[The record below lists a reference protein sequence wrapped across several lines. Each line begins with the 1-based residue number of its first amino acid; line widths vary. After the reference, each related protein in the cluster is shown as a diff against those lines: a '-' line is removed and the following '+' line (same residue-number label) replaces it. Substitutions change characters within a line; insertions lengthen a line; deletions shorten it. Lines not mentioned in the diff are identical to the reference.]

1 MLKHSPDNT
10 STSHPREKKLTI
22 GIPVLFRI
30 KIWVMR
36 EPNSGSTRN
45 QHDFYSTFHKTP
57 NRKKFSEEE
66 WEEFTEDSTRQAVA
80 QLASSP
86 EFTDWVIR
94 SADRIKLLPEDSSD
108 DLDESGSDSTDGF
121 LVVNERAY
129 LCSGCW
135 EELNE
140 EFNELCETKFCVN
153 GPTMIDLDSDEDLV
167 TVMLKQEEEERFRL
181 EEHEMMKALFL
192 KTLQEEV
199 QRREEKEKML
209 KYEEEKK
216 KRRHEL
222 MNSGHWKLSVSK
234 ISNGKITQ
242 KSSAFSD
249 YYWGNTFAK
258 AEKDRPLNTINDQD
272 MNLFLKDVTP
282 WVELWVN
289 YMWHFRPHDADWA
302 MVGAYFVQLLLQD
315 SIPSWYADGSLYK
328 VSWCDVEQVF
338 IPINEMDQHWCLAH
352 FHIRTGLV
360 TFYDNGLTY
369 DPEWRE
375 WYISLRECLKALSNT
390 SFISTIPSILDSYSK
405 QKMSDYLPIEVQLE
419 IMNKL
424 LVKSLLQ
431 FRTVSKLWKSS
442 TYSYNF
448 IFSYGIRKS
457 VSISFLVNYY
467 QGFESYM
474 GNVNHNFNF
483 TPLNTNLNFSSVF
496 PIGTCDGL
504 WCFSYADNF
513 MAIIWNPSIMK
524 SIGVFIPYFTT
535 QVETQR
541 IVLGFGVRPDNLDPT
556 LLKISYP
563 YSGEGSWF
571 VSMYTLSTDRWTR
584 LQNLPSQTL
593 RIKNSGQVV
602 VGNFIYWAASD
613 RCGLHDDGVMHTSYV
628 LVSFDMI
635 NHQFQIIFI
644 PEPLLVWLVAPFCIT
659 QLGNNLVLSAN
670 YHVGHSR
677 LLCAWV
683 LEVNGHSVTSYRM
696 IVSVPTP
703 YSSRL
708 LGFNMD
714 EEPII
719 EVDDIGY
726 QMDTTLQVYHRT
738 QEQFQ
743 NLGVEANSG
752 SFFVGAFKESLI
764 LSDEIDRSFHPC
776 VAKIPEVMMQAK
788 VFDQKG
794 IDHTRYTISFT
805 NAVNVLKQ
813 GGVFGDCGDVV
824 LRTSC
829 RPYSY
834 GKKYYACPCSKP
846 GTDDRGCGYF
856 IWKDDFMKRISSSG
870 PSTPPSLYTRPS
882 RSPSYSAGTSRS
894 AMNVGKDECS
904 NCKFL
909 AEKIKTLEAK
919 IKILE
924 GTLEMERHP
933 ENHTI
938 DSAAILHELY
948 NDMGKL
954 GLE

>member
-1 MLKHSPDNT
+1 MYMDFRKFYMSYIPRSPPTTYTDLFDDYM
-10 STSHPREKKLTI
+10 KKLSSSRKRGKIDTRDLPI
-22 GIPVLFRI
+22 IRRCDTTSVEEIRLKDGVIAKLNSRVFKLEAIIKVLG
-30 KIWVMR
+30 R
-36 EPNSGSTRN
+36 E
-45 QHDFYSTFHKTP
+45 
-57 NRKKFSEEE
+57 RKGVSLDKSCVAEIFNNFS
-66 WEEFTEDSTRQAVA
+66 
-80 QLASSP
+80 
-86 EFTDWVIR
+86 
-94 SADRIKLLPEDSSD
+94 
-108 DLDESGSDSTDGF
+108 
-121 LVVNERAY
+121 
-129 LCSGCW
+129 SGCW

-153 GPTMIDLDSDEDLV
+153 GPAMIDLDSDEDLV
-167 TVMLKQEEEERFRL
+167 KEYLIQEESRLKQEEEERCRL
-181 EEHEMMKALFL
+181 EEHKMMKALFL

-199 QRREEKEKML
+199 QRRDEKEKML

-222 MNSGHWKLSVSK
+222 MNSDHWKLSVSK
-234 ISNGKITQ
+234 ISNGKRTQ
-242 KSSAFSD
+242 RS
-249 YYWGNTFAK
+249 N
-258 AEKDRPLNTINDQD
+258 
-272 MNLFLKDVTP
+272 VTP
-282 WVELWVN
+282 WVKDLSRYNRATDKVHLTDAFDIFLGRQGPLRCRFPWCKDHVELWVN

-328 VSWCDVEQVF
+328 VSWYDVEEVF
-338 IPINEMDQHWCLAH
+338 MPINETNQHWCLAH
-352 FHIRTGLV
+352 LHIRTGLV
-360 TFYDNGLTY
+360 TFYDSGLTY
-369 DPEWRE
+369 DLEWRE
-375 WYISLRECLKALSNT
+375 C
-390 SFISTIPSILDSYSK
+390 
-405 QKMSDYLPIEVQLE
+405 
-419 IMNKL
+419 
-424 LVKSLLQ
+424 
-431 FRTVSKLWKSS
+431 
-442 TYSYNF
+442 
-448 IFSYGIRKS
+448 
-457 VSISFLVNYY
+457 
-467 QGFESYM
+467 YM
-474 GNVNHNFNF
+474 RNVNHNFNS

-496 PIGTCDGL
+496 PIATCDGL

-524 SIGVFIPYFTT
+524 SIAVFIPYFTS

-563 YSGEGSWF
+563 YSGEGTWF
-571 VSMYTLSTDRWTR
+571 VSLYTLSTDRWRR

-635 NHQFQIIFI
+635 NHQFQIIVI

-683 LEVNGHSVTSYRM
+683 LEVNGHAVTSYRM

-719 EVDDIGY
+719 EVDEIGY
-726 QMDTTLQVYHRT
+726 QMDTTLQVYNRT
-738 QEQFQ
+738 HEQFQ
-743 NLGVEANSG
+743 NLGVEANPG
-752 SFFVGAFKESLI
+752 PFFIGAFKESLI
-764 LSDEIDRSFHPC
+764 LSNETDHSFHPC
-776 VAKIPEVMMQAK
+776 AKIPEVMMQA
-788 VFDQKG
+788 
-794 IDHTRYTISFT
+794 
-805 NAVNVLKQ
+805 
-813 GGVFGDCGDVV
+813 
-824 LRTSC
+824 
-829 RPYSY
+829 
-834 GKKYYACPCSKP
+834 KP

-856 IWKDDFMKRISSSG
+856 MWMDDFMNRISSSG
-870 PSTPPSLYTRPS
+870 PSTPPTLYTCPSTRPS
-882 RSPSYSAGTSRS
+882 YFAGTSRS
-894 AMNVGKDECS
+894 AMNVEKAECS
-904 NCKFL
+904 NCKFM

-938 DSAAILHELY
+938 ESAAILHELY

>member
-1 MLKHSPDNT
+1 MFPHILCLDLFGRSRFGYLNLSKAALFGGIGTLKSYQGDWLGRGSNCLKDLIIVYYFARTHS
-10 STSHPREKKLTI
+10 
-22 GIPVLFRI
+22 
-30 KIWVMR
+30 
-36 EPNSGSTRN
+36 
-45 QHDFYSTFHKTP
+45 
-57 NRKKFSEEE
+57 
-66 WEEFTEDSTRQAVA
+66 
-80 QLASSP
+80 
-86 EFTDWVIR
+86 
-94 SADRIKLLPEDSSD
+94 
-108 DLDESGSDSTDGF
+108 
-121 LVVNERAY
+121 
-129 LCSGCW
+129 SGCW

-140 EFNELCETKFCVN
+140 EFNELRETKFYMN
-153 GPTMIDLDSDEDLV
+153 GPAMIDLDSDEDLV
-167 TVMLKQEEEERFRL
+167 K
-181 EEHEMMKALFL
+181 
-192 KTLQEEV
+192 
-199 QRREEKEKML
+199 RRDEKEKML

-222 MNSGHWKLSVSK
+222 MNSYHWKLSVSK
-234 ISNGKITQ
+234 ICNGKRTQ
-242 KSSAFSD
+242 RSSAFSA
-249 YYWGNTFAK
+249 YYCGNTFAM
-258 AEKDRPLNTINDQD
+258 AEKDRPLNTLNDQD

-282 WVELWVN
+282 WVEDLSRYNRATDRVHLTDAFDIFLGRQGPIRCRFPWCKDHVELWVN

-302 MVGAYFVQLLLQD
+302 MVSAYFVQLLLQV
-315 SIPSWYADGSLYK
+315 SIPSWYADGILYK
-328 VSWCDVEQVF
+328 VSWYDVEEAF
-338 IPINEMDQHWCLAH
+338 
-352 FHIRTGLV
+352 
-360 TFYDNGLTY
+360 
-369 DPEWRE
+369 
-375 WYISLRECLKALSNT
+375 SNT

-424 LVKSLLQ
+424 PVKSLLQ

-442 TYSYNF
+442 IDSSNF

-457 VSISFLVNYY
+457 LSISFVVNYY
-467 QGFESYM
+467 QGFQSYM
-474 GNVNHNFNF
+474 GNVNHNFNS

-496 PIGTCDGL
+496 PIATCDGL
-504 WCFSYADNF
+504 WCFSYANNF

-524 SIGVFIPYFTT
+524 SIGVFVLYFTS

-541 IVLGFGVRPDNLDPT
+541 IILGFGVRPDNLDPT

-563 YSGEGSWF
+563 YSGEGTWF
-571 VSMYTLSTDRWTR
+571 VSLYTLSTDRWRR

-635 NHQFQIIFI
+635 NHQFQIIVI

-683 LEVNGHSVTSYRM
+683 LEVNGHAVTSYRM

-719 EVDDIGY
+719 EVDEIGY
-726 QMDTTLQVYHRT
+726 QMDTTLQVYNRT
-738 QEQFQ
+738 HEQFQ

-752 SFFVGAFKESLI
+752 SFFVGAFKESLSHV
-764 LSDEIDRSFHPC
+764 LS
-776 VAKIPEVMMQAK
+776 
-788 VFDQKG
+788 
-794 IDHTRYTISFT
+794 
-805 NAVNVLKQ
+805 L
-813 GGVFGDCGDVV
+813 DVDNPIQTA
-824 LRTSC
+824 LAYR
-829 RPYSY
+829 
-834 GKKYYACPCSKP
+834 
-846 GTDDRGCGYF
+846 TDDRG
-856 IWKDDFMKRISSSG
+856 
-870 PSTPPSLYTRPS
+870 ST
-882 RSPSYSAGTSRS
+882 
-894 AMNVGKDECS
+894 MNVGKAECS

-938 DSAAILHELY
+938 ESAAILHELF